1 VTSRKTPISRYAERR
16 RYEQI
21 IEKYLR
27 DCYAKRTVARV
38 SELAQFLQAPRPYL
52 SRIIPQLF
60 GKSLRTMLRD
70 RQLAEAQRLLR
81 VNPLTLTLDEI
92 AAASAFGH
100 RSTFFRLFRDAFGMT
115 PDEYR
120 RQVTNY
126 DFTRQ

>member
-1 VTSRKTPISRYAERR
+1 
-16 RYEQI
+16 
-21 IEKYLR
+21 
-27 DCYAKRTVARV
+27 
-38 SELAQFLQAPRPYL
+38 
-52 SRIIPQLF
+52 
-60 GKSLRTMLRD
+60 MLRD